1 MVASLGVNLKF
12 TNIGI
17 YYRIPI
23 MENYNNRNLTDE
35 QIRAIIIKRKRKQRM
50 RKRVIR
56 RCSVLALALVL
67 VIGGIVMLV
76 RGCSSGSDAH
86 DGRESAAETVSF
98 ADKDEP
104 GIIFLDPGHGGVDSG
119 TDAGGRFEKDDSL
132 KLAKAVSGELKQMGY
147 EVYMS
152 RTEDVDVDREDRGL
166 MANAKSADLFISFH
180 RNQASEG
187 NGAEIYIPSD
197 STDKEKTLAEKL
209 MAAFVE
215 CGFEE
220 RSITAGVFKDPTD
233 DYYENSVPTMPSCL
247 AEVGFTSNDGDNEIY
262 DRVDKNAKIIAKAI
276 SEAHKEIYPEKYS
289 A

>member
-1 MVASLGVNLKF
+1 
-12 TNIGI
+12 
-17 YYRIPI
+17 
-23 MENYNNRNLTDE
+23 MENRNLTDE
-35 QIRAIIIKRKRKQRM
+35 EIRAIIIKRKRTQRM

-56 RCSVLALALVL
+56 RCSVFALALVL

-76 RGCSSGSDAH
+76 RGCTSASGDA
-86 DGRESAAETVSF
+86 GGKAGKAGVEAVAF
-98 ADKDEP
+98 ADMDEP

-233 DYYENSVPTMPSCL
+233 DYYENSVPTMPCCL
-247 AEVGFTSNDGDNEIY
+247 AEVGFTSNDKDNEIY
-262 DRVDKNAKIIAKAI
+262 DHIDKNAKIIAKAI

>member
-1 MVASLGVNLKF
+1 MASLGVNLKF

-67 VIGGIVMLV
+67 VIGGIVTLV
-76 RGCSSGSDAH
+76 RGCSSSDGSSKGSRSSEAV
-86 DGRESAAETVSF
+86 AF
-98 ADKDEP
+98 ADMDEP

-262 DRVDKNAKIIAKAI
+262 DHIDKNAKLIAKAI

>member
-1 MVASLGVNLKF
+1 
-12 TNIGI
+12 
-17 YYRIPI
+17 

-56 RCSVLALALVL
+56 RCSVLAFALVL
-67 VIGGIVMLV
+67 VIGGIVTLV
-76 RGCSSGSDAH
+76 RGCSSSDGSSKGSRSSEAV
-86 DGRESAAETVSF
+86 AF
-98 ADKDEP
+98 ADMDEP

-262 DRVDKNAKIIAKAI
+262 DHIDKNAKIIAKAI
-276 SEAHKEIYPEKYS
+276 SEAHKETYPEKYS